1 MCFVSDILGVYN
13 VLINVFCKWYIW
25 GLQNVLMKCVL
36 KVIYLGLQ
44 CINKCVL
51 KVIY

>member
-1 MCFVSDILGVYN
+1 MIKGGGSEFYN

-25 GLQNVLMKCVL
+25 GLQ
-36 KVIYLGLQ
+36 

-51 KVIY
+51 QDICLGFTMN

>member
-13 VLINVFCKWYIW
+13 VLINVFCKWYIR
-25 GLQNVLMKCVL
+25 
-36 KVIYLGLQ
+36 GLQ

-51 KVIY
+51 